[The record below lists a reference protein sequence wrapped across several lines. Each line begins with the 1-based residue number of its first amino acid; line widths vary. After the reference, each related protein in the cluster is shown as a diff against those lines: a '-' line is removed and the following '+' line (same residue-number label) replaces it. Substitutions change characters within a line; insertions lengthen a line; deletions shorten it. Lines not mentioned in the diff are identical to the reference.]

1 MNPLSLVF
9 FLTLLVSVERSQ
21 CQRLLGN
28 NRRQAVI
35 NEWIRTI
42 REAPKG
48 HSMSPSW
55 TSKARPQVI
64 GVGELPLQNEAVPV
78 QPQVPNRLY
87 KNSQSPIQSN
97 RFKRYPGK
105 SCVWKWD
112 FFIDFPTMCKYRKC
126 FRFSTLGLRIF
137 EGWKSYQIV
146 IKSWLENWV
155 FFSWLLH

>member
-1 MNPLSLVF
+1 MQLSLVF
-9 FLTLLVSVERSQ
+9 FLTLLFPLALS
-21 CQRLLGN
+21 QRLIGN

-78 QPQVPNRLY
+78 QPIVPNRQF
-87 KNSQSPIQSN
+87 KNAN

-105 SCVWKWD
+105 SAQDSHWGKNQL
-112 FFIDFPTMCKYRKC
+112 FIQKLPKICCLKNVNFVKYEILKM
-126 FRFSTLGLRIF
+126 
-137 EGWKSYQIV
+137 
-146 IKSWLENWV
+146 
-155 FFSWLLH
+155 

>member
-1 MNPLSLVF
+1 MKYPPLSPVF
-9 FLTLLVSVERSQ
+9 FLTLLGNPVEIRS
-21 CQRLLGN
+21 QRLLGN

-78 QPQVPNRLY
+78 QPQVPNRLF

-105 SCVWKWD
+105 IFLKEMEVWK
-112 FFIDFPTMCKYRKC
+112 M
-126 FRFSTLGLRIF
+126 FSLF
-137 EGWKSYQIV
+137 Y
-146 IKSWLENWV
+146 SWPQDI
-155 FFSWLLH
+155 

>member
-1 MNPLSLVF
+1 MQLSLVF
-9 FLTLLVSVERSQ
+9 FLTLLFPLALS
-21 CQRLLGN
+21 QRLIGN

-78 QPQVPNRLY
+78 QPIVPNRQF
-87 KNSQSPIQSN
+87 KNAN

-105 SCVWKWD
+105 SAQDSHWD
-112 FFIDFPTMCKYRKC
+112 KTQLFIQKSP
-126 FRFSTLGLRIF
+126 RI
-137 EGWKSYQIV
+137 
-146 IKSWLENWV
+146 
-155 FFSWLLH
+155 

>member
-21 CQRLLGN
+21 SQRLLGN

-105 SCVWKWD
+105 SLLFENETFSLISQQCVNIGNVFAFLLLASGYLK
-112 FFIDFPTMCKYRKC
+112 
-126 FRFSTLGLRIF
+126 G
-137 EGWKSYQIV
+137 
-146 IKSWLENWV
+146 ENHIR
-155 FFSWLLH
+155 L

>member
-1 MNPLSLVF
+1 MKYPPLSLVF
-9 FLTLLVSVERSQ
+9 FLTLLGNAVEIRS
-21 CQRLLGN
+21 QRLLGN

-78 QPQVPNRLY
+78 QPQVPNRLF

-105 SCVWKWD
+105 IFMEVWK
-112 FFIDFPTMCKYRKC
+112 M
-126 FRFSTLGLRIF
+126 FSLF
-137 EGWKSYQIV
+137 
-146 IKSWLENWV
+146 
-155 FFSWLLH
+155 

>member
-1 MNPLSLVF
+1 MQLSLVF
-9 FLTLLVSVERSQ
+9 FLTLLFPLALS
-21 CQRLLGN
+21 QRLIGN

-78 QPQVPNRLY
+78 QPIVPNRQF
-87 KNSQSPIQSN
+87 KNAN

-105 SCVWKWD
+105 SAQFTLWQNTTLYPKNNILKIS
-112 FFIDFPTMCKYRKC
+112 FFTKFT
-126 FRFSTLGLRIF
+126 F
-137 EGWKSYQIV
+137 
-146 IKSWLENWV
+146 
-155 FFSWLLH
+155 